1 MSFVDIADLDRLPID
16 RGVAAIVGSDYVAVF
31 RLACGEVVAI
41 DHIDPFTTVPALARG
56 LVGSVGDRAVV
67 ASPLH
72 KQRFDLRSGACI
84 DDPTTSVRVWPT
96 AVIDGTHIP
105 TASPKHEKGT
115 VAAIASTKQAAQR
128 PGESI
133 RAATI
138 FPRWQS

>member
-96 AVIDGTHIP
+96 AVIDGVVRIGLT
-105 TASPKHEKGT
+105 PKANCCDEAAPSRNLSADRGT
-115 VAAIASTKQAAQR
+115 FALAAAPADV
-128 PGESI
+128 
-133 RAATI
+133 
-138 FPRWQS
+138 